1 MHDLISRKAL
11 LEAMDKEATEMEEA
25 MCIPS
30 WATAKECIRTVKPVD
45 RWIPCSERMPE
56 DGRPVLATLVH
67 TYEHDY
73 RNYGIARYVEFDNGE
88 RHWYENHHGYLEW
101 DKYSDGKGGCSLYKV
116 IAWMPLP
123 SPYKA
128 GDIDG

>member
-1 MHDLISRKAL
+1 MHDLISRKTL
-11 LEAMDKEATEMEEA
+11 LKAMDNVEELMKEA

-56 DGRPVLATLVH
+56 DESVPYWTTHEDGSIVM
-67 TYEHDY
+67 
-73 RNYGIARYVEFDNGE
+73 
-88 RHWYENHHGYLEW
+88 HWYSKECGFTFNWEVDDLE
-101 DKYSDGKGGCSLYKV
+101 KRKRQGRV
-116 IAWMPLP
+116 IAWMSILQPE
-123 SPYKA
+123 PYKA

>member
-1 MHDLISRKAL
+1 MDSDLISRKAL
-11 LEAMDKEATEMEEA
+11 LEAMDNVRELMEEA

-45 RWIPCSERMPE
+45 RWIPCSERLPE
-56 DGRPVLATLVH
+56 DREEKLVYLSSNRTTIAIYNEHILPHSGMPVGWGFH
-67 TYEHDY
+67 T
-73 RNYGIARYVEFDNGE
+73 NNGYIDFE
-88 RHWYENHHGYLEW
+88 TET
-101 DKYSDGKGGCSLYKV
+101 V

-123 SPYKA
+123 EPYKA